1 MKLFRKNVPQTVTE
15 KEETRNLQE
24 ELYPVLYSKRY
35 MTDRLE
41 ELSEQEMN
49 ISREIL
55 NIKKSFGSA
64 LDSMENLSSE
74 VDTFHESFQE
84 VDQVVGR
91 FADVEKKIIDS
102 IEDAQKQI
110 QVLKTDSAK
119 AGESFAMMDQN
130 FSILQ
135 ETVNE
140 IKNTTGGIIA
150 VANQT
155 NLLALNASI
164 EAARAGEQGKGFTV
178 VAEQVGKLS
187 DEIKNL
193 VEQVNAS
200 VRNVEEKTNELNE
213 AMQASKQALE
223 VSQTGV
229 DEATETFDKVKEA
242 THEVETVQQNVSAV
256 LTESQ
261 KGIAEV
267 KEYVTLSRNQYDKI
281 LTYIESIDSCDNK
294 KSAMFEDIR
303 NMLMQI
309 EPLAKS
315 VQ

>member
-55 NIKKSFGSA
+55 NIKNSFGSA

-213 AMQASKQALE
+213 AMQASRQALE

-267 KEYVTLSRNQYDKI
+267 KEYVTLSRKQYDKI

-309 EPLAKS
+309 EPLVKS

>member
-15 KEETRNLQE
+15 KEETRDLQE
-24 ELYPVLYSKRY
+24 ELYPILYSKRY

-55 NIKKSFGSA
+55 NIKNSFGSA
-64 LDSMENLSSE
+64 LASMENLSSE

-84 VDQVVGR
+84 VDQVVGQ
-91 FADVEKKIIDS
+91 FADVERKIIDS

-261 KGIAEV
+261 KGITEV

>member
-15 KEETRNLQE
+15 KEETRDLQE
-24 ELYPVLYSKRY
+24 ELYPILYSKRY

-55 NIKKSFGSA
+55 NIKNSFGSA

-84 VDQVVGR
+84 VDQVVGQ
-91 FADVEKKIIDS
+91 FADVERKIIDS

-261 KGIAEV
+261 KGITEV

-309 EPLAKS
+309 EPLTKS

>member
-84 VDQVVGR
+84 VDQVVGQ

-110 QVLKTDSAK
+110 QILKTDSAK

-130 FSILQ
+130 FVILQ

-213 AMQASKQALE
+213 AMQASRQALE

-242 THEVETVQQNVSAV
+242 THEVENVQQNVSAV

>member
-15 KEETRNLQE
+15 KEETRDLQE
-24 ELYPVLYSKRY
+24 ELYPILYSKRY

-55 NIKKSFGSA
+55 NIKNSFGSA

-84 VDQVVGR
+84 VDQVVGQ
-91 FADVEKKIIDS
+91 FADVERKIIDS

-261 KGIAEV
+261 KGITEV

>member
-55 NIKKSFGSA
+55 NIKNSFGSA

-84 VDQVVGR
+84 VDQVVGQ

-102 IEDAQKQI
+102 IEDAQRQI

-200 VRNVEEKTNELNE
+200 VWNVEEKTNELNE
-213 AMQASKQALE
+213 AMQASRQALE

-267 KEYVTLSRNQYDKI
+267 KEYVTLSRKQYDKI

-309 EPLAKS
+309 EPLVKS

>member
-1 MKLFRKNVPQTVTE
+1 MKLFRKNVSQVVIE

-24 ELYPVLYSKRY
+24 ELYPILYSKRY
-35 MTDRLE
+35 MTERLE

-55 NIKKSFGSA
+55 NIKNSYGSA
-64 LDSMENLSSE
+64 LDNMENLSSE
-74 VDTFHESFQE
+74 VDSFHESFQE
-84 VDQVVGR
+84 VDQVVGQ
-91 FADVEKKIIDS
+91 FADVERKIIDS

-261 KGIAEV
+261 KGITEV
-267 KEYVTLSRNQYDKI
+267 KEYVTLSKNQYDKI
-281 LTYIESIDSCDNK
+281 ITYIESIDSCDNK

-309 EPLAKS
+309 EPLTKS